1 MLTSTVLSRN
11 GQRKPYRKVT
21 KGSSALERDFM
32 RITET
37 LTSIWQTP
45 AVDHYLDGLLLDD
58 RGDRMGFPIE
68 VLDELIFLASIRW
81 HQTHQCGTLIDTT
94 SAEAFSYSGNS
105 SDLCSSNS
113 NAWVLL

>member
-1 MLTSTVLSRN
+1 MLASTVLSRN
-11 GQRKPYRKVT
+11 GQRKPYRKAT
-21 KGSSALERDFM
+21 EDRSPLERDFM
-32 RITET
+32 RIAEL
-37 LTSIWQTP
+37 LTSLWQTP

-81 HQTHQCGTLIDTT
+81 HQTHLCGTLIDTT
-94 SAEAFSYSGNS
+94 SAEAFSYSGNR

-113 NAWVLL
+113 NTWVLL